1 MSESGDGF
9 GQSVRGYLDLVA
21 SDAPA
26 PGGGSVAGVAAALA
40 AALGEMVCRLSGER
54 DRATGARHL
63 PDALREPLARLGAAR
78 EGALGLAAADEAAYA
93 AYRRAAALPRASDEE
108 RRARTVAVQ
117 AALRTATEVPLALA
131 GTCLA
136 IVRDLQPVAE
146 HGTRHAQ
153 SDTLAGAMLA
163 EAAARAALLNAR
175 DNAGMIADEVF
186 AEAARS
192 RAAEVE
198 AAAAEAAAHVGRAVA
213 DRAARSS

>member
-1 MSESGDGF
+1 MSEPGDGF

-26 PGGGSVAGVAAALA
+26 PGGGSVAGVVAALA
-40 AALGEMVCRLSGER
+40 AALGEMVCRLSGEP

-108 RRARTVAVQ
+108 RRARTAAVQ

-163 EAAARAALLNAR
+163 EAAARAALLNVRGNAAMLRDGDEADRCLAR
-175 DNAGMIADEVF
+175 ADALEREISRD
-186 AEAARS
+186 AEAI
-192 RAAEVE
+192 AAIVR
-198 AAAAEAAAHVGRAVA
+198 HRTG
-213 DRAARSS
+213 